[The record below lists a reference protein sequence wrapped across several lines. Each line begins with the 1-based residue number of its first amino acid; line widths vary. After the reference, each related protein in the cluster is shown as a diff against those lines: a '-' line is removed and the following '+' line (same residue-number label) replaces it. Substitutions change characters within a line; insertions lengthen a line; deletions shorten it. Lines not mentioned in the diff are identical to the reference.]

1 MLATETTTPTPIA
14 ESQATPLLAA
24 YTTAYTNGD
33 VAALMRLFTH
43 DARGPGGGRDSIA
56 ADYRSL
62 FDNTRKRR
70 MVLQRQGWLAGPER
84 ATVLARFEARLVPA
98 GGLIARTTR
107 GDIRFDLVREDDK
120 LRIRGISHVED

>member
-1 MLATETTTPTPIA
+1 M
-14 ESQATPLLAA
+14 AA
-24 YTTAYTNGD
+24 YTNAYTAGD
-33 VAALMRLFTH
+33 LASLMQLFTQ
-43 DARGPGGGRDSIA
+43 DARGPGGGRESIA
-56 ADYRSL
+56 ADYQSL

-98 GGLIARTTR
+98 GGFIARTTQ
-107 GDIRFDLVREDDK
+107 GDIRFDLAWEDGT